1 MESEGSDQ
9 RQDILAPLHLG
20 PHTAAGTSAGSPA
33 SCQSHHTT
41 GDQQDDDFVRL
52 VFTTVCVYVVKAA
65 GNSPDYPRTPLL
77 LILGPGNSVPHTR
90 LLCPAPAARYVR
102 ASLGEVGGA
111 GVCGPDYSHTQCT
124 VDVWCRN
131 SIRNTMET

>member
-20 PHTAAGTSAGSPA
+20 PHTAAGTSAGSSA

-41 GDQQDDDFVRL
+41 RDQQADDSLGSF
-52 VFTTVCVYVVKAA
+52 FITCVCVCVVKAA
-65 GNSPDYPRTPLL
+65 GNSPDFPQTPLL
-77 LILGPGNSVPHTR
+77 LMWELGIQFHTPDFCVQ
-90 LLCPAPAARYVR
+90 LLQRYVR

-111 GVCGPDYSHTQCT
+111 DVCGPDYSHTQHT
-124 VDVWCRN
+124 LDVWCRN
-131 SIRNTMET
+131 SARNTIET

>member
-41 GDQQDDDFVRL
+41 RDQQADDFVWL
-52 VFTTVCVYVVKAA
+52 VFTTVCVWVVKAA
-65 GNSPDYPRTPLL
+65 GNSPDYPQTPLL

-90 LLCPAPAARYVR
+90 LLCPAPAVLYT
-102 ASLGEVGGA
+102 SEPLWEKWVGLVCVVQIIATHSVQWMYGA
-111 GVCGPDYSHTQCT
+111 GIV
-124 VDVWCRN
+124 
-131 SIRNTMET
+131 